1 MNLQQTERLLL
12 YKVIAGSKAYGLD
25 LPDSDTDI
33 RGIFL
38 QPNEFRLGIGYVEQ
52 VANIKNDIIYYEL
65 NRFMNLLT
73 QNNPNILENLFVP
86 NDKIL
91 YFNKK
96 IKPLYD
102 NRNLFLTKKIKYTFG
117 GYAISQI
124 KKARGL
130 NKKIV
135 NPIDKKRKNPLDFCY
150 VLTSTGTVN
159 LKDWLSYQSSPERKK
174 QSNYGVSKVNNA
186 ENVYYFYFG
195 EYRGILNDD
204 ETSCELRMSSIPK
217 SEVPNYN
224 IMIYNINGYSCYC
237 KEYKEYWDWEKNRN
251 PQRYNDNISHN
262 QGYDGK
268 NMMHCL
274 RMLDMAIEIA
284 EGKGINLIRSNRD
297 WLLSIR
303 KGLVSYDEI
312 MKLIET
318 KKEKMDELFDKCN
331 LPDQVDRSLSHEII
345 LKIRS

>member
-224 IMIYNINGYSCYC
+224 IMIYNINGYSCYS
-237 KEYKEYWDWEKNRN
+237 KEY
-251 PQRYNDNISHN
+251 
-262 QGYDGK
+262 
-268 NMMHCL
+268 
-274 RMLDMAIEIA
+274 
-284 EGKGINLIRSNRD
+284 
-297 WLLSIR
+297 
-303 KGLVSYDEI
+303 
-312 MKLIET
+312 
-318 KKEKMDELFDKCN
+318 
-331 LPDQVDRSLSHEII
+331 
-345 LKIRS
+345 